1 MKEEF
6 QDSPKH
12 KNKHKFGATDYLAE
26 LTIVSSFFT
35 IFLATGK
42 QLNQADQAQQ
52 KNKGWDSLRL
62 RHGDDDL
69 QCQKLKYQREHIRRH
84 HIPPVS
90 MPSQQK
96 HS

>member
-6 QDSPKH
+6 LDSPKH
-12 KNKHKFGATDYLAE
+12 KNKRKFGATDYLAE
-26 LTIVSSFFT
+26 LTIVSSLLT

-52 KNKGWDSLRL
+52 KDKGWDSLRL

-69 QCQKLKYQREHIRRH
+69 QFKKLKYLREHIRRH
-84 HIPPVS
+84 HISPVS
-90 MPSQQK
+90 MPSQQE